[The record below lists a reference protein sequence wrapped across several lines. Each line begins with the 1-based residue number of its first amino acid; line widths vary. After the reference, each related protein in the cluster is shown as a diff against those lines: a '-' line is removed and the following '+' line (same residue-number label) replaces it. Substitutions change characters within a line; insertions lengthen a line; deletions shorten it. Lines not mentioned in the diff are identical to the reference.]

1 MANYDGLSIPA
12 FGAGNHYSEDSPTT
26 ANWSIADN
34 GVFDMAVTTATADN
48 VLSVTHTASAALTSG
63 YDQTIY
69 VALNITSTTTGNN
82 ATQRHAFAT
91 DITIAGAHTS
101 WIGGGYI
108 YISGSGTVSS
118 AAIYGLNIHI
128 AECTAAD
135 YLVNL
140 WLQRDSTSTSGLD
153 AYILF
158 SGHPAGQS
166 TDALFYC
173 QGTKPTYFLQA
184 AASGGFIDTTTT
196 FGTAPAATGALA
208 CQIGSTTYYIKL
220 QAS

>member
-1 MANYDGLSIPA
+1 MANYEGLALPA
-12 FGAGNHYSEDSPTT
+12 FGAGYHYADGGTT
-26 ANWSIADN
+26 ANWSISD
-34 GVFDMAVTTATADN
+34 GGGLDMAVTTATADN
-48 VLSVTHTASAALTSG
+48 VLQVTHTASAALTSG
-63 YDQTIY
+63 YDQSVY
-69 VALNITSTTTGNN
+69 VALNISSTTSGNN

-91 DITIAGAHTS
+91 DILITGTHAS
-101 WIGGGYI
+101 WIGGGYVYI
-108 YISGSGTVSS
+108 YGSSATVSS
-118 AAIYGLNIHI
+118 GAIYGLNLHI
-128 AECTAAD
+128 AECGAAD

-166 TDALFYC
+166 TAALFYV

-184 AASGGFIDTTTT
+184 AASGGFIDTTTS
-196 FGTAPAATGALA
+196 FGTAPAATGALKVL
-208 CQIGSTTYYIKL
+208 IGSTAHYIKL